1 VNGKSEPAAG
11 QNAAAGDVDDE
22 PALAGADEPLA
33 VRYCGGCNPVIDR
46 VGVAAAAQSCG
57 AGAGAT
63 LYVSGCARACASGR
77 RLRLDEGAAV
87 VVAGEHVDGEPTA
100 APRITQEVKDR
111 LRRSRADSHTGRP
124 RGGAPQPEG

>member
-1 VNGKSEPAAG
+1 ME
-11 QNAAAGDVDDE
+11 DE
-22 PALAGADEPLA
+22 PVAGADERLA

-63 LYVSGCARACASGR
+63 LYVSGCACASGR